1 MLYILVQIPFDQRG
15 EILFPI
21 VREETF
27 MLLSLMRKHAK
38 SWLIKALIAI
48 IGIVFVFYFGYS
60 FRHREGI
67 KIALVNDEVITAV
80 EYQKNYRS
88 MVEALQKEYRG
99 MWSDNLVKVFD
110 LKNRALDA
118 LINQKLVSQEAKKI
132 GLDVTAKEVQDKIM
146 SNPSFQFRGRFDES
160 RYRSV
165 LQNYHMTP
173 EGFEVL
179 VAREMLQEKVEQLL
193 TTLSPVTDQEV
204 LEQYTF
210 ANEKVKISYVEFK
223 PDQFK
228 SKVTV
233 DPAAME
239 KYFDGNKEKYRVPEK
254 IKLAYV
260 VFDPDAYKG
269 QMNVSEDQIKD
280 YYEDNLDTFKEK
292 KQVKARHILF
302 MLAENASKE
311 DEEKVKQKAMSVLQ
325 QARAGADFA
334 DLAKKHTE
342 DPSGKENGGDLGYF
356 SAGQMVKPFEDAAFR
371 LKKEEISDLVRTA
384 FGYHILKVEDIK
396 EAKTKALEE
405 ARGSIITTLMK
416 TATMDMAH
424 EKALSFVDRMPY
436 QADLLK
442 YAAENKV
449 PAKETEY
456 FSQKDA
462 IPEIGNNEKL
472 RQTLFSMER
481 EEPSELVDAGGK
493 FYVFQVKDKKPSI
506 LPTLDE
512 VKDKVREDYINFL
525 ADQMAKSAAEEYL
538 KKLKEGKDWPVLAKA
553 SGLETKT
560 TEFLSRQD
568 TIPQIG
574 YSQELQEAAFGL
586 SQKKRYTDNV
596 FQNDKGVF
604 VIRWE
609 DEQDIDRNK
618 FEEEKKLYR
627 DMLVRL
633 KNQSLFKEWI
643 DHLKS
648 RAKVEMLQPLEG

>member
-1 MLYILVQIPFDQRG
+1 M
-15 EILFPI
+15 

-60 FRHREGI
+60 FRGHQGI
-67 KIALVNDEVITAV
+67 KIAQVNDEVITAV

-88 MVEALQKEYRG
+88 MLEALQREYKG

-132 GLDVTAKEVQDKIM
+132 GLDVTEKEVQDKIM
-146 SNPSFQFRGRFDES
+146 SNPAFQFRGRFDDS

-165 LQNYHMTP
+165 LQNHHMTP
-173 EGFEVL
+173 EDFEAL
-179 VAREMLQEKVEQLL
+179 VVREMMQEKVEQLL

-210 ANEKVKISYVEFK
+210 ANEKVKISYVEYK

-228 SKVTV
+228 NKVKIE
-233 DPAAME
+233 PAAME
-239 KYFDGNKEKYRVPEK
+239 KYFEENKEKYRVPEK

-260 VFDPDAYKG
+260 VFDPDAYKDKI
-269 QMNVSEDQIKD
+269 NVSQEQIKD

-292 KQVKARHILF
+292 RQVKARHILF
-302 MLAENASKE
+302 MVAENASKE
-311 DEEKVKQKAMSVLQ
+311 EDEKVKQKALSVLQ
-325 QARAGADFA
+325 QARAGGDFA
-334 DLAKKHTE
+334 ALAKKNTE

-356 SAGQMVKPFEDAAFR
+356 SAGQMVKPFEDAAFK

-384 FGYHILKVEDIK
+384 FGYHILKVEDVK
-396 EAKTKALEE
+396 EAKTKTLDE
-405 ARGSIITTLMK
+405 ARGQIMTTLMK
-416 TATMDMAH
+416 SATTDMAH

-436 QADLLK
+436 QAGLLK
-442 YAAENKV
+442 YAGENKV
-449 PAKETEY
+449 PARETEY
-456 FSQKDA
+456 FSQRDA
-462 IPEIGNNEKL
+462 IPEIGNDEKL

-481 EEPSELVDAGGK
+481 DEPSELVEAGGK
-493 FYVFQVKDKKPSI
+493 FYVFQVKDKKPSVI
-506 LPTLDE
+506 PTLDE
-512 VKDKVREDYINFL
+512 VKDKVREDYISFL
-525 ADQMAKSAAEEYL
+525 ASQMAKSAAEEYL
-538 KKLKEGKDWPVLAKA
+538 KKLKEGKDWAALAKE
-553 SGLETKT
+553 SGLEAKT

-586 SQKKRYTDNV
+586 SQKKRFADNV

-609 DEQDIDRNK
+609 GEQDIDRNK

-648 RAKVEMLQPLEG
+648 RAKIEMLQPLEG